1 MNAWWLLLLMPVA
14 FIGVLWWRGKINR
27 EHNAFQ
33 TKMDLAGDEDAAR
46 HKLQAYFEK
55 QGGEA
60 GNDDSG

>member
-33 TKMDLAGDEDAAR
+33 TKMDLAGDEDVAR
-46 HKLQAYFEK
+46 RKLQAYYEK
-55 QGGEA
+55 Q
-60 GNDDSG
+60 SGKAEKDGLG